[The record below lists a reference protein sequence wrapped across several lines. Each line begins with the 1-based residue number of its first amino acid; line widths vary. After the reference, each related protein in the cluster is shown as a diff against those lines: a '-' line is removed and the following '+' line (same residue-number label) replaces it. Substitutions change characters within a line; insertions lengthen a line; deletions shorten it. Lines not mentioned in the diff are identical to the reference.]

1 MSISRS
7 LVARLKAS
15 FSACPN
21 SRSCCGSPPVD
32 GAAIELEVPFAD
44 RFERLGESTN
54 ALGLM
59 LNAPFSAAQSR
70 PDVDL
75 LRGMGGLKP
84 LESFDILPEP
94 RQLQGARISRRHGR
108 RLLEQRC
115 FAHIVHAAKR
125 LVAGERL
132 IDEPLFAPDH
142 LPHGRLVRPFVVYQS
157 IETSWFRFP

>member
-1 MSISRS
+1 LSK
-7 LVARLKAS
+7 LPGLAV
-15 FSACPN
+15 
-21 SRSCCGSPPVD
+21 GSPVD

-84 LESFDILPEP
+84 LESFDILPKP
-94 RQLQGARISRRHGR
+94 CASGSSSASSALAAR
-108 RLLEQRC
+108 L
-115 FAHIVHAAKR
+115 
-125 LVAGERL
+125 
-132 IDEPLFAPDH
+132 
-142 LPHGRLVRPFVVYQS
+142 GRLPS
-157 IETSWFRFP
+157 CTASWWSKSAGSVKSAFCTR